1 MAWGSLLR
9 SGLLDKEGEGPY
21 TSGASTFQ
29 TEGTDDAKAL
39 SANGLDVF
47 KSIAGQRGASGVRR
61 RGR

>member
-9 SGLLDKEGEGPY
+9 SGLLDKEGEGPH

-29 TEGTDDAKAL
+29 TEGTDDAQAL

-47 KSIAGQRGASGVRR
+47 K
-61 RGR
+61 